1 MSQEILVHFA
11 SKIPEK
17 LSSNWTR
24 FVCVSD
30 THNKIDR
37 DKYQVPNGDV
47 FRKYLTEVIY
57 KKFLILMI
65 FNIVVH
71 AGDMTGLGKVEQ
83 VKDTIN
89 WIKNLPHKYKV
100 IIAGNHD
107 LTLDETFYE
116 KNWNRFHYSKE
127 DPKEA
132 INIIKNAGNGVVYLN
147 EESFTIPDKGI
158 QIWGSPWTPEFCE
171 WAFNGQRGQFLK
183 EKWGQIPQTTHILM
197 THGPPYKIL
206 DKTHHTGEN
215 VGCVDLLERIKVIKP
230 YVHIFGHIHEAYGV
244 LEKTWESTD
253 QDRKKTIFINAS
265 TTTIKYEP
273 ENAAVVFDYP
283 PSHPL

>member
-1 MSQEILVHFA
+1 MSRTRSISQEILVHFA

-17 LSSNWTR
+17 LSSKWTR

-47 FRKYLTEVIY
+47 FL
-57 KKFLILMI
+57 
-65 FNIVVH
+65 H

-83 VKDTIN
+83 VRDTVN

-116 KNWNRFHYSKE
+116 KNWNRFHYNKE

-147 EESFTIPDKGI
+147 EESFTIPDNGI
-158 QIWGSPWTPEFCE
+158 QIWGSPWTPEFYE

-197 THGPPYKIL
+197 THGPPYNIL
-206 DKTHHTGEN
+206 DKTHHSGEN
-215 VGCVDLLERIKVIKP
+215 VGCEDLLERIKVIKP

-265 TTTIKYEP
+265 TTTIEYEP

-283 PSHPL
+283 PTHPL